1 MCISSEIRRELS
13 FWITN
18 IDAVNGRQMIPK
30 SSSVGII
37 YSDVN
42 VTGFGGFLVQC
53 GQEFVSESWSVME
66 MNTSSTFREILAVK
80 FVLLSCLIIFQA
92 FMDQT
97 PSMHPPP
104 LPAIV

>member
-1 MCISSEIRRELS
+1 
-13 FWITN
+13 
-18 IDAVNGRQMIPK
+18 MIPK

-104 LPAIV
+104 PSHCVNSSNSHQMQGNLHSADVEFR